1 MEEADINAVADLV
14 LSYKDDIVHL
24 HQAK

>member
-14 LSYKDDIVHL
+14 ISYRDDIAHL